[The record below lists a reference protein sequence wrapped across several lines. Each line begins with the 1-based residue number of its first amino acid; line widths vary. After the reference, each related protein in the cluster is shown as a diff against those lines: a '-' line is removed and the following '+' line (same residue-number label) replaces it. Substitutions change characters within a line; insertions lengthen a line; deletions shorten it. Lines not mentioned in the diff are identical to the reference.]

1 MPIEDKIYKGLEFY
15 NRAPRIIRN
24 GMGFLYKTVPLSLR
38 YGKTYKY
45 YHNLLKHS
53 PYWDDHRKEEYVIA
67 CLKKTLINAF
77 ENTIFYNR
85 IFSEANFNPYKFSH
99 PEELQRLPFTE
110 KSILRQHRNEIINH
124 KIAAKDL
131 LYVTT
136 GGTSGIPVEV
146 YYVKGKERSREFVF
160 MTDQW
165 KRAGYRM
172 NDRIA
177 RLRGTVIDPG
187 GEKIFFKYEPVKNR
201 LFLSSYDLYEENLP
215 LYVEKL
221 KKFKPHFIH
230 TYPSAVIILAKYI
243 IENKIQFD
251 GLKAVLCSSEQFYP
265 GQRQLIE
272 RAFNTKVYS
281 WYGHTE
287 GTTLAGECE
296 VSSDYHIY
304 FEFGYTGLIDEDGNI
319 IKEPGEQG
327 EIVGTSFEMT
337 GFPVIRY
344 RTGDFAEYSEGKC
357 NCGRNYTLIRNVR
370 GRWQQEQIIT
380 RNNSKISLTALNM
393 HNDIF
398 DHVIQYQ
405 FYQKEI
411 GKVTLRIIKD
421 EKYTDK
427 DERYILKSFG
437 EKFKNHVDLNID
449 YVRTI
454 PRTSRG
460 KHKFLIQEIKESL

>member
-24 GMGFLYKTVPLSLR
+24 GMGFLYKSIPLSWR
-38 YGKTYKY
+38 YGKIYNY
-45 YHNLLKHS
+45 YHSLLKQS

-85 IFSEANFNPYKFSH
+85 RFTEAKFDPYRFSYT
-99 PEELQRLPFTE
+99 EELQRLPYTE
-110 KSILRQHRNEIINH
+110 KSIFRQYKNEIINH
-124 KIAAKDL
+124 KIPANDL

-177 RLRGTVIDPG
+177 RLRGTVIDPRG
-187 GEKIFFKYEPVKNR
+187 NNIFFKYEPVKNR
-201 LFLSSYDLYEENLP
+201 LYLSSYDLYEENLP
-215 LYVEKL
+215 VYIEKL
-221 KKFKPHFIH
+221 KKFQPHFIH

-243 IENKIQFD
+243 TENKIQFD
-251 GLKAVLCSSEQFYP
+251 GLKAVLCSSEQFYS
-265 GQRQLIE
+265 GQRELIE
-272 RAFNTKVYS
+272 KAFNTRVYS

-287 GTTLAGECE
+287 GTTMAGECE
-296 VSSDYHIY
+296 INTDFHLY
-304 FEFGYTGLIDEDGNI
+304 FEFGYTELIDEDGNI
-319 IKEPGEQG
+319 IKEPGVQG

-337 GFPVIRY
+337 GFPVVRY

-357 NCGRNYTLIRNVR
+357 KCGRNYTLIRNVR

-380 RNNSKISLTALNM
+380 KNNSKISLTALNM
-393 HNDIF
+393 HSNIF

-405 FYQKEI
+405 FYQKEK

-427 DERYILKSFG
+427 DEKHILKSFG
-437 EKFKNHVDLNID
+437 EKFKNHVDLNLE
-449 YVRTI
+449 YVRSI